1 MAIFSVEIADAD
13 INRVLNA
20 VAANYN
26 RPETVSNPNYTGPTI
41 ENPNFDPNQE
51 ESESNPREIENPEPD
66 SIENPESKSVFAN
79 RMVRQF
85 LSEHVIA
92 YEKRLAR
99 EQAEQA
105 ANVSITI
112 NDPQIQ

>member
-1 MAIFSVEIADAD
+1 MAIFSVQIADED
-13 INRVLNA
+13 IDRVLNA

-26 RPETVSNPNYTGPTI
+26 RPEMVPNPEYAGPMVP
-41 ENPNFDPNQE
+41 NPDFDPTQE
-51 ESESNPREIENPEPD
+51 ESETNPSEVENPEP
-66 SIENPESKSVFAN
+66 SLLENPESKAVFAN

-99 EQAEQA
+99 QEAEQA

-112 NDPQIQ
+112 NDPQL